1 MSGQNG
7 RKKVLFFIPS
17 MVGGGA
23 ERFFSTIVRHLDRS
37 RFEPHLALLEA
48 TGEYLADIPSDV
60 TLHALGVSRMRYAL
74 PRFVRLVRKLRP
86 DTILSTLGHANVMLT
101 LAKPFLPSGTRIL
114 IQQDVLASACLSED
128 AKHARIWLWLYRRF
142 YPKADRVLCLS
153 QSMVSDM
160 TEHFGLPREKLVSIY
175 YPVDSE
181 RVRLLAGEG
190 GDPFSGPGPHL
201 LAAGRLTRQKGF
213 DILLQAMPAV
223 LLQIPSA
230 RLTILGQGPLQN
242 ELTEQARKLGIA
254 DKVQFPGFQQNP
266 WRYIKHAT
274 IFVMPSRYEGLGNIL
289 LEALVLGTPVVASDC
304 PGAMRELQE
313 IGVSMTLVPP
323 ENVEAL
329 ANAIVSL
336 CRNPQKSKAE
346 LVENKFGLARILEE
360 YARIL

>member
-1 MSGQNG
+1 
-7 RKKVLFFIPS
+7 
-17 MVGGGA
+17 
-23 ERFFSTIVRHLDRS
+23 
-37 RFEPHLALLEA
+37 
-48 TGEYLADIPSDV
+48 
-60 TLHALGVSRMRYAL
+60 
-74 PRFVRLVRKLRP
+74 
-86 DTILSTLGHANVMLT
+86 
-101 LAKPFLPSGTRIL
+101 
-114 IQQDVLASACLSED
+114 
-128 AKHARIWLWLYRRF
+128 
-142 YPKADRVLCLS
+142 
-153 QSMVSDM
+153 
-160 TEHFGLPREKLVSIY
+160 
-175 YPVDSE
+175 
-181 RVRLLAGEG
+181 
-190 GDPFSGPGPHL
+190 
-201 LAAGRLTRQKGF
+201 
-213 DILLQAMPAV
+213 MPAV